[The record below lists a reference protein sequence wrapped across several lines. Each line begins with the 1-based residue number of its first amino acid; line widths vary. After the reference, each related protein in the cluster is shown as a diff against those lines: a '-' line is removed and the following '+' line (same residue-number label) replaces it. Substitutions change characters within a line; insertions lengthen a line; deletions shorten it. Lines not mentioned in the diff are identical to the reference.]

1 MTDAPT
7 LTASEP
13 KGVDLTSH
21 GQHRC
26 RQLSLT
32 GDLRDVQGAGHPE
45 SYTAVLTGSSPGSPL
60 HRERRSES
68 VG

>member
-21 GQHRC
+21 GQDRC

-32 GDLRDVQGAGHPE
+32 GDLRDAQGAGHPRK
-45 SYTAVLTGSSPGSPL
+45 L
-60 HRERRSES
+60 HRCTYRQQPGITLAPRAPF
-68 VG
+68 